1 MCCTWL
7 MQFLEL
13 PDSNQACHKI
23 LEWKQKLSKSITLT
37 LPKPTFLHL
46 VIQNNFPGRS
56 SKYDTDKIP
65 LNFHSSTTVLQKTS
79 RPKPKPFYIFFTI
92 PILKYAFPSK
102 YVLKALF
109 ITKNKKYLKKYF
121 EAMTELHYK
130 NKDRIKRRL
139 HLQYPTCSILLERSK
154 EKKFIL

>member
-1 MCCTWL
+1 MSNFVFHQIISNKRDVL
-7 MQFLEL
+7 YMMQFLEL

-37 LPKPTFLHL
+37 FPKPTFLHL

-79 RPKPKPFYIFFTI
+79 RPKPKPFYRVYFFYNSNFEI
-92 PILKYAFPSK
+92 CFPFK
-102 YVLKALF
+102 
-109 ITKNKKYLKKYF
+109 ICF
-121 EAMTELHYK
+121 EGLIYNQE
-130 NKDRIKRRL
+130 
-139 HLQYPTCSILLERSK
+139 
-154 EKKFIL
+154 